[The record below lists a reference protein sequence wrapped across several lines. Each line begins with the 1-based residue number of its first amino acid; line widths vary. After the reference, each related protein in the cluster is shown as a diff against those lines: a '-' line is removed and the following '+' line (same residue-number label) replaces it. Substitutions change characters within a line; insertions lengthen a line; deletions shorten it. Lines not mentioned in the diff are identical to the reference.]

1 VAPLRRRRWHAYCCS
16 LAFFLRLARSFFV
29 SESAVADRLLQLW
42 ETPRSVWG
50 SLAAVDHKK
59 VGLRYLVTSLA
70 FLVLGGVEALVM
82 RVQLAGSNL
91 KVLDP
96 EAYDQLYTMHGVTMI
111 FWYAAPILSGF
122 SNYLMPLMLGARDM
136 ALPRLNAF
144 TYWTFLLSGA
154 FIYVGLF
161 IGQAPHAG
169 WFAYAPYTL
178 REFSPGPGMDFY
190 ALALIFLT
198 ISTTAGGINFLVT
211 IFRMRAPGMR
221 LSRMPL
227 LMYST
232 GTTSVLIVLALP
244 ALSAACLFLL
254 LDRHWGTHFFDT
266 QRGGTPLLW
275 QQLFWFF
282 GHPWVYIIFL
292 PATGMISVMLPTY
305 ARRPLA
311 GYTWV
316 AAATVLTGLFGL
328 AVWVHHMFATGMST
342 GTMSFFSAASIGISI
357 MSTIQVL
364 AWIATLWH
372 GKPVM
377 TSALRF
383 IMGFIALFVIGG
395 LSGVV
400 TAFIPFDWQLTDT
413 YFVVAHI
420 HYVILGANLFPV
432 LAAFYHWLPKMT
444 GRLMNERAGWWG
456 FWLMFVGFNAAFF
469 PMHFVGLA
477 GMPRRIYTYP
487 GEMGWDAWNLVITL
501 GAYLF
506 AIGVAVNLVNFIVSS
521 RRGTRSPADPWGSD
535 TLEWSVSSPPPAFGS
550 VHIPTVVSRNPLWDE
565 HDEEGDPKGDRI
577 LDQGRLTLATHWRDA
592 TPQAV
597 ARMPE
602 DTSAPLVLG
611 LLLTALFSTVL
622 LRELTWTAGF
632 FVLSLV
638 CVAYWLWPKSA
649 SNQPGSGSA
658 ALISTLGWDEKRG
671 TQAMSWFIVTEALLF
686 VSLFFAYFFLA
697 SHNDKWPLD
706 APPKLKLALCMLAV
720 LVASSVVVEVARH
733 FGKHQRNALAR
744 LCLAAGVLL
753 GLGFLAIQTFEYRD
767 RLKHVMPTSDAYGS
781 IFYTITSIHGLHVA
795 LGVLMLAYVACLP
808 RPGPGSDRSP
818 HRPLHAA
825 ALYWHFVDAVW
836 IIIVLLLYL
845 LPHWRNP

>member
-1 VAPLRRRRWHAYCCS
+1 MA
-16 LAFFLRLARSFFV
+16 
-29 SESAVADRLLQLW
+29 ESAVAERLLELW
-42 ETPRSVWG
+42 ETPRSLWG
-50 SLAAVDHKK
+50 SLATVDHKK
-59 VGLRYLVTSLA
+59 IGLRYLVTSLA
-70 FLVLGGVEALVM
+70 FLVLGAIEALVL
-82 RVQLAGSNL
+82 RVQLAASDL
-91 KVLDP
+91 KFLDP
-96 EAYDQLYTMHGVTMI
+96 ESYDQLFTMHGVTMI

-144 TYWTFLLSGA
+144 TYWTFLLSGL
-154 FIYVGLF
+154 FIYGGLL

-178 REFSPGPGMDFY
+178 REFSPGLGMDFY
-190 ALALIFLT
+190 ALGLIFLT

-232 GTTSVLIVLALP
+232 GTTSLLIVLALP
-244 ALSAACLFLL
+244 SLTAACLFLL
-254 LDRHWGTHFFDT
+254 LDRQWGTHFFDT
-266 QRGGTPLLW
+266 ARGGTPLLW

-305 ARRPLA
+305 ARRPIA

-328 AVWVHHMFATGMST
+328 AVWVHHMFATGMSAHM
-342 GTMSFFSAASIGISI
+342 MSFFSAASIGISI

-364 AWIATLWH
+364 AWLATLWH
-372 GKPVM
+372 GKPIV
-377 TSALRF
+377 TSASRF
-383 IMGFIALFVIGG
+383 ILGFIALFVIGG

-420 HYVILGANLFPV
+420 HYVILGANVFPV
-432 LAAFYHWLPKMT
+432 FAAFYHWLPKMT
-444 GRLMNERAGWWG
+444 GRLMNEAAGRWG

-469 PMHFVGLA
+469 PMHLVGLA

-487 GEMGWDAWNLVITL
+487 ADMGWDGWNMVITI

-506 AIGVAVNLVNFIVSS
+506 AIGVAVNLVNFFVSS

-565 HDEEGDPKGDRI
+565 HAEEGDPHGDRI
-577 LDQGRLTLATHWRDA
+577 LDQGRLTLATQWRFA
-592 TPQAV
+592 TPQGV
-597 ARMPE
+597 SRMPE
-602 DTSAPLVLG
+602 DTMAPLILA
-611 LLLTALFSTVL
+611 LLLTALFCAAL
-622 LRELTWTAGF
+622 LHAPAWVAGIF
-632 FVLSLV
+632 LLVLV
-638 CVAYWLWPKSA
+638 CVGYWLWPKHA
-649 SNQPGSGSA
+649 ATAPGAGSA
-658 ALISTLGWDEKRG
+658 RLIDELGWDEKRG
-671 TQAMSWFIVTEALLF
+671 TQAMAWLIVTEALLF
-686 VSLFFAYFFLA
+686 VSLFFAYFLLA
-697 SHNDKWPLD
+697 HDNARWPMD
-706 APPKLKLALCMLAV
+706 APPKLALALSMLGV
-720 LVASSVVVEVARH
+720 LLASSAFVEVARH
-733 FGKHQRNALAR
+733 FGKRARNGMAR
-744 LCLAAGVLL
+744 LAIGAAVILGIVFL
-753 GLGFLAIQTFEYRD
+753 GLQTLEYRA
-767 RLKHVMPTSDAYGS
+767 RLKEVLPTSDAYGS
-781 IFYTITSIHGLHVA
+781 IFYTITSIHGLHVMV
-795 LGVLMLAYVACLP
+795 GVLMLAYVACLP
-808 RPGPGSDRSP
+808 RPGPGSDRPP

-836 IIIVLLLYL
+836 IFIVFLLYL
-845 LPHWRNP
+845 LPHWQGA